1 MPAARLSVCIT
12 GAEESKV
19 QPTPS
24 VLKYKTLDNLNL
36 YSNIRHS
43 RILWTKDML
52 IFLVLMLVLPKKSIA
67 VDKESKKSHAN
78 LLIFG
83 AHIEN

>member
-19 QPTPS
+19 RPTPS

-52 IFLVLMLVLPKKSIA
+52 IFFGFDASFTKKINCGGQG
-67 VDKESKKSHAN
+67 E
-78 LLIFG
+78 
-83 AHIEN
+83 